1 MAFPLIP
8 AALVTAGKAIA
19 GSKLGIAA
27 GKALG
32 LVKGAMG
39 GGKAATGVKSVAN
52 MPGVLASPTTRMAG
66 TKLANAAAGT
76 PAFSGGVGKTLF
88 GDMTKQQIGM
98 RLAPDLMFGGL
109 AGVMTPGDLGD
120 KLIAG
125 STQAIGGGLGG
136 VALGRAAGRFGE
148 NAGFLADMAGS
159 IGGDYAGMAVG
170 DTLMRGKDSLMGG
183 SGQTPY
189 ERMSAEQQLA
199 LEEQIRNQALAGA
212 GLIPGFQ
219 QQYG

>member
-1 MAFPLIP
+1 MPAPLAIP
-8 AALVTAGKAIA
+8 AVGLLG
-19 GSKLGIAA
+19 KLGLGAKLTGALSAA
-27 GKALG
+27 KGMLGIGAAKQLAIPGLAKA
-32 LVKGAMG
+32 
-39 GGKAATGVKSVAN
+39 T
-52 MPGVLASPTTRMAG
+52 TTRMAG
-66 TKLANAAAGT
+66 QAMAPAADAMFKKGIGNAI
-76 PAFSGGVGKTLF
+76 F
-88 GDMTKQQIGM
+88 GNMTKQQVGM

-109 AGVMTPGDLGD
+109 AGVMTPGDIGD

-136 VALGRAAGRFGE
+136 VALGRGAQRLGLGE
-148 NAGFLADMAGS
+148 GAGFMADMAGS

-170 DTLMRGKDSLMGG
+170 DTLMRGKDRLGGG

-189 ERMSAEQQLA
+189 ERLSAEQQKQ
-199 LEEQIRNQALAGA
+199 LEEQIRQQALAGA

>member
-1 MAFPLIP
+1 MVP
-8 AALVTAGKAIA
+8 AALVTAGKALA

-32 LVKGAMG
+32 LVKGAAA
-39 GGKAATGVKSVAN
+39 GGKAATGVKSVVN

-76 PAFSGGVGKTLF
+76 PAFSGGVGKALF
-88 GDMTKQQIGM
+88 GDMTKSQIGM

-148 NAGFLADMAGS
+148 NAG
-159 IGGDYAGMAVG
+159 
-170 DTLMRGKDSLMGG
+170 
-183 SGQTPY
+183 
-189 ERMSAEQQLA
+189 
-199 LEEQIRNQALAGA
+199 
-212 GLIPGFQ
+212 LI
-219 QQYG
+219 